1 MVDDAIRQRYTAMRD
16 RVVELEAEIQTLR
29 NDLAFYRQKVIEV
42 QERNR
47 KLDWV
52 LTKVVEKL

>member
-1 MVDDAIRQRYTAMRD
+1 MADDAIRQRYIAVRD

>member
-1 MVDDAIRQRYTAMRD
+1 MVDDVNRQRYIAMRD
-16 RVVELEAEIQTLR
+16 KVVKLEAEIQTLR

-47 KLDWV
+47 KLDWA

>member
-1 MVDDAIRQRYTAMRD
+1 MADDATRQRYIAMRD
-16 RVVELEAEIQTLR
+16 RVAELEAEIQTLR